1 MPTVE
6 ISQCCIETFKDI
18 SPLVD
23 VFPHLPCYKKYII
36 NVLNVS
42 NSQHYKL
49 NKSFYFFS
57 YIIRCPI
64 VNMFGNVYPIYE
76 IIK

>member
-6 ISQCCIETFKDI
+6 ISQCCIKTFKDI

-49 NKSFYFFS
+49 NKSFLFFLLYNS
-57 YIIRCPI
+57 LSHSEYVCKCVPNLR
-64 VNMFGNVYPIYE
+64 NY
-76 IIK
+76 